1 MEKEPVAERPSMPG
15 YGISESPEG
24 LLPWSWAVERLNQSR
39 NFWLSTSRSDGRPH
53 AVAVWA
59 VWVDGGL
66 YFGTGQTT
74 VKARNLARCPDC
86 VVTTQQAAEPVVLK
100 GRAKRVA
107 ADFVEV
113 VSAYRE
119 KYGIPYPPDSAVYRV
134 EPIVAFG
141 FLEEASE
148 FPTTAMRWIFD

>member
-1 MEKEPVAERPSMPG
+1 MKKEPVAERSSMPG

-24 LLPWSWAVERLNQSR
+24 LSPWSWAVERLNRSQ

-53 AVAVWA
+53 AMAVWA
-59 VWVDGGL
+59 VWVDGEL
-66 YFGTGQTT
+66 YFSTSQTT

-86 VVTTQQAAEPVVLK
+86 VVTTEQAADL
-100 GRAKRVA
+100 
-107 ADFVEV
+107 VEV

-119 KYGIPYPPDSAVYRV
+119 KYGMPYPPDSAVYRV

-141 FLEEASE
+141 FLEEASK
-148 FPTTAMRWIFD
+148 FSTTATRWIFD